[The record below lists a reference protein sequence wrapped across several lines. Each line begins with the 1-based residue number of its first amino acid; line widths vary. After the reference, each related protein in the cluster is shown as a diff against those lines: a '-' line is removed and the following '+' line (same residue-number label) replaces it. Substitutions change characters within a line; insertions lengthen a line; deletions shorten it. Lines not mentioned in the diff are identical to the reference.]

1 MKIIHLVLGKANP
14 ERMNGVNKVAYQLA
28 LTQKNLGYD
37 ASVWGIANTLTRN
50 FPERNFETKIFQQ
63 YNNKIKLDVHL
74 YTAIKQLPASVIFH
88 IHGAFIPEFYKVA
101 RLLQK
106 QNIPYIYTP
115 HGSLTKMAMHKNNT
129 FKKVYFRLFESKL
142 IANAKKVQL
151 LGIHEFNDLDNLTS
165 NAKKCLIANGQNLE
179 DIPNFKNQLPK
190 NEIPIFGFCGRLA
203 TFHKG
208 LDLMLCGFSYY
219 LERGNKGRLELI
231 GDGDDR
237 RKLESLVGKLDVR
250 NDVIFHG
257 KKFGQ
262 EKFELL
268 NKMDVFLHTSRMEGF
283 PTAVLEAAAMRKAT
297 ITSEATN
304 INPFITKYN
313 SGFTLEKNTPEE
325 IADVMEVANVYFK
338 ENRLSTLGEKNRVMV
353 EQEFNWE
360 SIAKK
365 LMKVYAA

>member
-28 LTQKNLGYD
+28 LTQKKLGHD
-37 ASVWGIANTLTRN
+37 ASVWGIANSLTIN

-63 YNNKIKLDVHL
+63 YKNKTKLDVHL
-74 YTAIKQLPASVIFH
+74 YTAIKQLPTAVIFH
-88 IHGAFIPEFYKVA
+88 IHGAFIPEFYKIT

-106 QNIPYIYTP
+106 QSVPYIYTP
-115 HGSLTKMAMHKNNT
+115 HGSLTKMAMHKNNA
-129 FKKVYFRLFESKL
+129 FKKFYFRLFESKL

-151 LGIHEFNDLDNLTS
+151 LGIHEYNDLDKLTS

-179 DIPNFKNQLPK
+179 DIPDFTNQIPK
-190 NEIPIFGFCGRLA
+190 NKIPVFGFCGRLA

-208 LDLMLCGFSYY
+208 LDLMLSGFAQY
-219 LERGNKGRLELI
+219 LEKGNKGTLALI
-231 GDGDDR
+231 GDGKDR
-237 RKLESLVGKLDVR
+237 QELEALVRKLNIQEHVV
-250 NDVIFHG
+250 FHG

-268 NKMDVFLHTSRMEGF
+268 NKMDIFLHTSRMEGF
-283 PTAVLEAAAMRKAT
+283 PTAVLEAAAMKKVT

-304 INPFITKYN
+304 INPFVTKYS
-313 SGFTLEKNTPEE
+313 SGFILEKNTPEE

-338 ENRLSTLGEKNRVMV
+338 ENKLSILGKKNREMV
-353 EQEFNWE
+353 EIEFNWE

-365 LMKVYAA
+365 LIKVYAA